1 MFGDL
6 LLPPENFGKKPSGGT
21 SGGQGGS
28 GHTETYK
35 NVVFGY
41 ESSKTKYFANGMT
54 VKLTIKS
61 RRKILATGINLAI
74 DSETGAIKPKDWEEK
89 MGLSMPFEIVSA
101 DIVVTKVDKLKTNLK
116 MAVDSSNESSG
127 ISDNFL

>member
-1 MFGDL
+1 M
-6 LLPPENFGKKPSGGT
+6 
-21 SGGQGGS
+21 
-28 GHTETYK
+28 
-35 NVVFGY
+35 
-41 ESSKTKYFANGMT
+41 

-74 DSETGAIKPKDWEEK
+74 DSEIGAIKPKDWEEK

-127 ISDNFL
+127 ISDISCELLKTKMVLVMVYM